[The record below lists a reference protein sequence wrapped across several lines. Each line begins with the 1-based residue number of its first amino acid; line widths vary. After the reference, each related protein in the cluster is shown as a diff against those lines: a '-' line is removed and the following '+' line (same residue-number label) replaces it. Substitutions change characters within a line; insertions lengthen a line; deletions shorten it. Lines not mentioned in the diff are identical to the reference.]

1 MTIRPNSQN
10 ARILRA
16 LSDGRWHTV
25 ANIHRKAG
33 TSRLN
38 SRVSELRKQGYEI
51 EHETV
56 PEKTGSL
63 GHKYRLLN
71 PPSQTELATLVD
83 LPLPDDWEERRAE
96 VPRDETHRY
105 RIYRMVY
112 DVLDLLAT
120 ATTAEDV
127 GVALVTLG
135 LEGEFDHSCVGLL
148 DTRGTDAE
156 KGVWVLNPWDTTP

>member
-1 MTIRPNSQN
+1 M
-10 ARILRA
+10 
-16 LSDGRWHTV
+16 TV
-25 ANIHRKAG
+25 AAIHRKAG

-71 PPSQTELATLVD
+71 PPSQTELARLVD
-83 LPLPDDWEERRAE
+83 LPLTGDWEGRRAE

-112 DVLDLLAT
+112 DELDLLAT
-120 ATTAEDV
+120 ATTSGDV
-127 GVALVTLG
+127 GTAIVTLG
-135 LEGEFDHSCVGLL
+135 LEGEFDHSCVGIL
-148 DTRGTDAE
+148 DTHGTDAA
-156 KGVWVLNPWDTTP
+156 KGTWVINPWDSTP